1 MPHSTDGLLPGD
13 LLLPSV
19 ECTSLD
25 VVVLLISV
33 ELSPKSVRWKS
44 FNNKISPIRKTKI
57 CE

>member
-1 MPHSTDGLLPGD
+1 MPRSTDGLLSGD

-19 ECTSLD
+19 ECMSLD
-25 VVVLLISV
+25 VVVLLSV
-33 ELSPKSVRWKS
+33 ELSPKSCRWKS